1 MDLELEIINREC
13 NEILFTLEE
22 LQNSI
27 DLIESLLNNKINCL
41 INNRNNK

>member
-1 MDLELEIINREC
+1 MDLELEIINRGC

-27 DLIESLLNNKINCL
+27 DLIEKKI
-41 INNRNNK
+41 